1 MNGILKAGLAFAL
14 VVALGALLPGQAD
27 AAKEKKILI
36 RLSHTGS
43 EGNEF
48 YMGYE
53 KFKELL
59 EQKTNGRVQV
69 KIYPNAVLGADRVA
83 GEAVQ
88 QGNLEAV
95 SIATNIL
102 SSFHKSA
109 LAFDM
114 PYICDPAKM
123 TQYMKALAYGDLNRY
138 LVENLATVDLYPFMF
153 NATAMRSWAF
163 TKKNVKTVDDL
174 AGVKIRSTPSPI
186 DIANCKAVG
195 MNPTALAF
203 DAVYQALQQGT
214 VEGELLSYSSMRA
227 WKRAEILKCMFPTQH
242 NFPIHVGCMSK
253 TFYDSLP
260 ADIQAAI
267 MEAAREAQE
276 WEWGVLENEEK
287 LGLEYC
293 RQNGVAVNFL
303 DDAQKAV
310 LQEKFKAVWDEFGP
324 QLDPKMVQLLQ
335 DAQK

>member
-1 MNGILKAGLAFAL
+1 MNKFLKGCLVFGLIAAF
-14 VVALGALLPGQAD
+14 GAAMPQQSE
-27 AAKEKKILI
+27 AKEKKILI
-36 RLSHTGS
+36 RISHTGS

-48 YMGYE
+48 TMGYE

-59 EQKTNGRVQV
+59 EKKTNGRVV
-69 KIYPNAVLGADRVA
+69 VRIYPNAVLGSDRVA

-88 QGNLEAV
+88 QGNLEVA

-114 PYICDPAKM
+114 PYMCDPEKM
-123 TQYMKALAYGDLNRY
+123 IPYMKALAYGDLNKY
-138 LVENLATVDLYPFMF
+138 LVEQLATVDLYPFMF

-163 TKKNVKTVDDL
+163 TSKDVKSVEDL
-174 AGVKIRSTPSPI
+174 KGVKIRSTPSPI

-214 VEGELLSYSSMRA
+214 VEGELLSFLSM
-227 WKRAEILKCMFPTQH
+227 KSFGRAEILKYMYVTQH
-242 NFPIHVGCMSK
+242 NFPIHIGCMSK
-253 TFYDSLP
+253 KFYDSLP
-260 ADIQAAI
+260 ADIQQAV
-267 MEAAREAQE
+267 MESAKEAQE
-276 WEWGVLENEEK
+276 WEWTLLDQLEKE
-287 LGLEYC
+287 GLEYC
-293 RQNGVAVNFL
+293 NQNGVKVNFL
-303 DDAQKAV
+303 DDAQKAA
-310 LQEKFKAVWDEFGP
+310 LKEKFKVVWDEFGP